1 MALQVGVWAKRDGIG
16 RVFSPSAG
24 FTMPNGA
31 VRAPDVSLILLSR
44 WESLTRTEQRAFSH
58 ISADFVIELRSLSD
72 RLADLQIKMAEY
84 LENGVRLG
92 WLIDPQNKQVYI
104 YRSNEPVE
112 TLEEPAT
119 VSGNPVL
126 PGFTLDLNPIW

>member
-1 MALQVGVWAKRDGIG
+1 MALQVGVWAKRDGTG

-31 VRAPDVSLILLSR
+31 VRAPDVSWILLSR
-44 WESLTRTEQRAFSH
+44 SESLTRTEQRAFSH
-58 ISADFVIELRSLSD
+58 ISPDFVIELRSLSD
-72 RLADLQIKMAEY
+72 SLADLQIKMAEY
-84 LENGVRLG
+84 LENGLRLG

-104 YRSNEPVE
+104 CRSNEPVE

-126 PGFTLDLNPIW
+126 PGFTLDLNSIW